1 MKNGTDKKPWNVEEA
16 AAALGVSPHT
26 VRAWLRQRRLPYLK
40 LGRRVLLDP
49 EAVERFKAKH
59 TVAEVEL

>member
-1 MKNGTDKKPWNVEEA
+1 MKNGAERKPWNVEEA
-16 AAALGVSPHT
+16 AAVLGVSPHT

-49 EAVERFKAKH
+49 EAVERFKEKN